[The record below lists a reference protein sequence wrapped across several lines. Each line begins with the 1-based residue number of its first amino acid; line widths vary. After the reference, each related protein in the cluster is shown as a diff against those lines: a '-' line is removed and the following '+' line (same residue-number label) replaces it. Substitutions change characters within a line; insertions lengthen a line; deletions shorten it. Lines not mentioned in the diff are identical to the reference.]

1 MKLKLKLILGM
12 LGMLTRIPL
21 CAQTHQAIDIE
32 QLLTNLSQTENVE
45 LNYDDIY
52 QQLIHIMETP
62 FDLNQVT
69 ENELSS
75 LPFLESRQIRT
86 LLSYRAAQGPFY
98 NLYELQAVPELDAV
112 EIQQLLPF
120 ITIKGN
126 SPTTSLPLHQNSLL
140 LRQTQPLQKAK
151 GYQDSSSYEG
161 HNAHVFFKL
170 KLKNSSRFDVG
181 LIGEKDSG
189 EPFTWDQKSKGFD
202 FYSAYIQVK
211 DRGPLKN
218 LIVGDYRLQM
228 GQGLVY
234 GSGYAPGKGR
244 ETLLAVRRNGLNLR
258 PHHSLRETGFF
269 RGFMATFD
277 FPQIQFGGH
286 ASLLKQDGNISND
299 GLMAFDYISSLQKS
313 GLH

>member
-52 QQLIHIMETP
+52 QQLIHIMEAP

-75 LPFLESRQIRT
+75 LPFLESRQIRA

-161 HNAHVFFKL
+161 HNAHVFF
-170 KLKNSSRFDVG
+170 
-181 LIGEKDSG
+181 
-189 EPFTWDQKSKGFD
+189 
-202 FYSAYIQVK
+202 
-211 DRGPLKN
+211 
-218 LIVGDYRLQM
+218 
-228 GQGLVY
+228 
-234 GSGYAPGKGR
+234 
-244 ETLLAVRRNGLNLR
+244 
-258 PHHSLRETGFF
+258 
-269 RGFMATFD
+269 
-277 FPQIQFGGH
+277 
-286 ASLLKQDGNISND
+286 
-299 GLMAFDYISSLQKS
+299 
-313 GLH
+313 